1 MKPLWKVVFWLVIG
15 APGVSK
21 PYTAV
26 NKLFLKFSI
35 YLINAVL
42 SPIRTLEVV
51 PILGALFKYCMI
63 ANATIGT
70 PINQI

>member
-26 NKLFLKFSI
+26 NKLFFEVFYVPYKCSTKPYKDPRSSAYFGD
-35 YLINAVL
+35 LI
-42 SPIRTLEVV
+42 
-51 PILGALFKYCMI
+51 
-63 ANATIGT
+63 
-70 PINQI
+70 QIFHDS